1 MRTSLLFGL
10 LLFSGIA
17 QAAPNC
23 SIDLKGND
31 QMQYDQKSITVSSTC
46 KSITINLTHTG
57 KLPVQSMGHNVVIT
71 TAEDEAGVDQDGMAA
86 GAAANYLKVGDKR
99 VIAHTK
105 LIGGGE
111 KTSTAFPGSKL
122 KAGKAYMFF
131 CSMPGHASMMKGQ
144 LVVK

>member
-1 MRTSLLFGL
+1 MRTTLIFGL
-10 LLFSGIA
+10 LLVSGIV

-46 KSITINLTHTG
+46 KNITINLAHAG
-57 KLPVQSMGHNVVIT
+57 KLPAQSMGHNVVIT
-71 TAEDEAGVDQDGMAA
+71 TAEDMAAVGKDGIAA
-86 GAAANYLKVGDKR
+86 GAAASYVKAGDTR

-111 KTSTAFPGSKL
+111 KTSASFPRSLL
-122 KAGKAYMFF
+122 KAGKNYMFF
-131 CSMPGHASMMKGQ
+131 CSMPGHSSLMKGQ
-144 LVVK
+144 LLVK

>member
-46 KSITINLTHTG
+46 KKITINLTHTG
-57 KLPVQSMGHNVVIT
+57 KLPAQSMGHNVVIT
-71 TAEDEAGVDQDGMAA
+71 TAEDEAGVVQDGMAA
-86 GAAANYLKVGDKR
+86 GAAANYIKAGDKR

-111 KTSTAFPGSKL
+111 KTSAAFPRALL
-122 KAGKAYMFF
+122 KAGKSYMFF

-144 LVVK
+144 LLVK